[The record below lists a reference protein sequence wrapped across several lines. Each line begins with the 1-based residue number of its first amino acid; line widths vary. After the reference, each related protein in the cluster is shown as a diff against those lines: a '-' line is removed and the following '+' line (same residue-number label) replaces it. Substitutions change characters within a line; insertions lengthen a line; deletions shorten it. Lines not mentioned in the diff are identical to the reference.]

1 MPESLTKSAAILV
14 NPKAG
19 GAAYKADTLSVH
31 LAEGLKGVGIKAHL
45 LNLAPGSADPEGW
58 RRDLG
63 RLMAGGLD
71 YAFVLGGD
79 GTVLTVATGLLGHD
93 VPLGIIPLGTANLL
107 ARDLGLPLEPEAALD
122 GLVEGVAMGLAE
134 GLIDGVE
141 VAQVGGNVRRID
153 VGRVNGHP
161 FLCASMLGM
170 TTELAKAREAA
181 RGLGTWRLL
190 PRLVRK
196 GYWLLKRYPFR
207 SVTLCFDDDQ
217 LSVSTRAMIITNN
230 PIRAEPGLYPSR
242 ARLDRGVLG
251 IYGVHEGPLSALP
264 RLALSLIAGTWP
276 REPRVF
282 SRTAHRV
289 TIDTR
294 KSRRIKALNDGEP
307 VRLRTPLHFDILTH
321 ALPVLMPV
329 TDPVRVRG
337 HET

>member
-1 MPESLTKSAAILV
+1 
-14 NPKAG
+14 
-19 GAAYKADTLSVH
+19 
-31 LAEGLKGVGIKAHL
+31 
-45 LNLAPGSADPEGW
+45 
-58 RRDLG
+58 
-63 RLMAGGLD
+63 
-71 YAFVLGGD
+71 
-79 GTVLTVATGLLGHD
+79 
-93 VPLGIIPLGTANLL
+93 
-107 ARDLGLPLEPEAALD
+107 
-122 GLVEGVAMGLAE
+122 
-134 GLIDGVE
+134 
-141 VAQVGGNVRRID
+141 
-153 VGRVNGHP
+153 
-161 FLCASMLGM
+161 MLGM

-230 PIRAEPGLYPSR
+230 PVRAEPGLYPSR

-264 RLALSLIAGTWP
+264 RLALSLIAGTWTS
-276 REPRVF
+276 EPRVF

-294 KSRRIKALNDGEP
+294 KSRRINALNDGEP

-329 TDPVRVRG
+329 TDPVRARG

>member
-1 MPESLTKSAAILV
+1 LAK
-14 NPKAG
+14 G
-19 GAAYKADTLSVH
+19 LSDI
-31 LAEGLKGVGIKAHL
+31 GIKAHIL
-45 LNLAPGSADPEGW
+45 SVAPGGADPDGW

-63 RLMAGGLD
+63 RLMAHGLD

-79 GTVLTVATGLLGHD
+79 GTVLTVATVVLGHD
-93 VPLGIIPLGTANLL
+93 IPLGIIPLGTANLL

-122 GLVEGVAMGLAE
+122 GLVEGLVEGLAE
-134 GLIDGVE
+134 GLAGGLSDGVRT
-141 VAQVGGNVRRID
+141 AQVGGNVRHID

-217 LSVSTRAMIITNN
+217 LSVSTRAMIVTNN
-230 PIRAEPGLYPSR
+230 PLRAEPGLYPSR

-276 REPRVF
+276 SEPRVF
-282 SRTAHRV
+282 NRTAHRV

-294 KSRRIKALNDGEP
+294 KSRRINALNDGEP
-307 VRLRTPLHFDILTH
+307 VRLRTPLHYDILTH
-321 ALPVLMPV
+321 ALPVLMPLPE
-329 TDPVRVRG
+329 PVRARG
-337 HET
+337 QET